1 MPGCQK
7 SEKNSLQIK
16 QKKDWIKPETLI
28 KKSKRELDT
37 QNDLCLTGVPA
48 RLQPS
53 EWDTVLAEALS
64 ET

>member
-37 QNDLCLTGVPA
+37 QMTCV
-48 RLQPS
+48 LQES
-53 EWDTVLAEALS
+53 LQGCSLLN
-64 ET
+64 ETQC